1 MKPQPHTSGALPWA
15 LLAVPVLYLAAL
27 LASGYEDG
35 MTVFD
40 LMGRFSNL
48 LERPFAIQWTPH
60 TPKFLLGALVLYAFS
75 VVLFQSTRQ
84 NRRPGEEHGSAHWGD
99 AKQLCHK
106 YQDKNPENNVILT
119 QHIRMS
125 LNSRKHQRNLLQ
137 IVVGGSGSGKTRYVV
152 KPNVYLANAS
162 YICTDPKGELAR
174 NTIPLL
180 LRKGYVVKVF
190 DLWIWNAPTA
200 TTHSAISAATPTC

>member
-1 MKPQPHTSGALPWA
+1 MKPQPHTSGVLPWA

-40 LMGRFSNL
+40 LMGRFSTL

-60 TPKFLLGALVLYAFS
+60 TPQFLLGALVLYGFS

-99 AKQLCHK
+99 AKQLCRK

-137 IVVGGSGSGKTRYVV
+137 IVVGGSGSGKTQRRTG
-152 KPNVYLANAS
+152 PEHH
-162 YICTDPKGELAR
+162 P
-174 NTIPLL
+174 P
-180 LRKGYVVKVF
+180 
-190 DLWIWNAPTA
+190 
-200 TTHSAISAATPTC
+200 ATPQGICGQSF